1 MFDLALARP
10 ETEVN
15 IHNKL
20 IWLVTG
26 TSMPTLPLPTVLR
39 KVLVLL

>member
-1 MFDLALARP
+1 MFDLVVARP

-20 IWLVTG
+20 SWLVME
-26 TSMPTLPLPTVLR
+26 TSLPTLPLPTQR
-39 KVLVLL
+39 AAISNRP